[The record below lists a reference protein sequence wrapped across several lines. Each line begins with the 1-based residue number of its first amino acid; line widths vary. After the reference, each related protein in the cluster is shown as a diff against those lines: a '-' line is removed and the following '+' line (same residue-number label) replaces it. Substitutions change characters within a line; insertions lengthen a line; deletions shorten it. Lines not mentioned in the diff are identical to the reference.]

1 MMNRAT
7 RTLRIAAVLT
17 AIVAGIA
24 AIGARQRHERT
35 GMADSRKA
43 DYIFLEGQ
51 RQNQIGNPDAYY
63 ELLKRAHEL
72 DSTDKYVGM
81 ELGYMR
87 MRLARGDSAEMARGY
102 ALMEDY
108 VESNPDDFYG
118 CVLFA
123 AVSSQI
129 GRNDRAIDVWGRLH
143 AGQPHRPELT
153 LRLAEAMVAEGS
165 DSSLA
170 RAGQLY
176 DSLWASEGPSVRL
189 AQMMVQLHYQQEDT
203 AAMLA
208 EARRLVDAAPGVV
221 DYNIFAGN
229 VEMDLGDTDSA
240 LVYFNRA
247 VELDP
252 GSGVAYYSRA
262 NYFNAVGDSAAYDA
276 DIFRALEQE
285 SLDVAPKLQII
296 RDYTA
301 SLYQDSVQQPRID
314 KMYRRLVELHPHEA
328 DVRNLYRDYLVA
340 INDYEGAAE
349 QSSYSLDINPN
360 DERQWLALTSLYMQ
374 TGRMEDAVAAAERGR
389 HFFPS
394 NPNLPILEAAGLTQ
408 LEQYDSALVML
419 GVAAMSVPPDDKETL
434 SDIATARGDARYA
447 AGEPDSAFTD
457 YSEAL
462 RLNPENMTALNNC
475 AYYLAC
481 ENRDLEYALALILK
495 VVAARPEESTSLDTY
510 AWVLFMK
517 KDYEKAREAIDNAL
531 SHTDE
536 PSAELYEHAG
546 DIYFMD
552 RKPQEAVE
560 FWKKALQLDPDND
573 TLAKKIRL
581 KNIYTE

>member
-1 MMNRAT
+1 MMNTTTTMRMAA
-7 RTLRIAAVLT
+7 LLAAIAV
-17 AIVAGIA
+17 GIA
-24 AIGARQRHERT
+24 AIGARQRHDRNAE
-35 GMADSRKA
+35 ADTRKA

-51 RQNQIGNPDAYY
+51 RQNQTGHPDAYF

-102 ALMEDY
+102 QLMADY
-108 VESNPDDFYG
+108 ADSNPDDFYG

-143 AGQPHRPELT
+143 NAQPHRPELT
-153 LRLAEAMVAEGS
+153 LRLAEALTAEGS
-165 DSSLA
+165 DSSLSK
-170 RAGQLY
+170 AGLLY
-176 DSLWASEGPSVRL
+176 DSLWTSEGPSVRL
-189 AQMMVQLHYQQEDT
+189 AQMMVQLHYQQGDT
-203 AAMLA
+203 AAMIA
-208 EARRLVDAAPGVV
+208 DARRLVNAAPGVV

-240 LVYFNRA
+240 LIYFNRA
-247 VELDP
+247 VEIDP
-252 GSGVAYYSRA
+252 GSGIAYYSRA
-262 NYFNAVGDSAAYDA
+262 NYYNATGDSAAYDA

-314 KMYRRLVELHPHEA
+314 KMYKRLVELHPHEA
-328 DVRNLYRDYLVA
+328 DVRNLYRDYLIA

-374 TGRMEDAVAAAERGR
+374 SGRMDHAVSTAERGR
-389 HFFPS
+389 HFFPE
-394 NPNLPILEAAGLTQ
+394 NPTLPILEAAGLTQ

-419 GVAAMSVPPDDKETL
+419 GVARMITPPDDTELL

-447 AGEPDSAFTD
+447 KGDLDSAFAD
-457 YSEAL
+457 YSQAL
-462 RLNPENMTALNNC
+462 ALNPENMTALNNC

-481 ENRDLEYALALILK
+481 ENRDLDRAMDMILK
-495 VVAARPEESTSLDTY
+495 VVAARPEEATSLDTY

-517 KDYEKAREAIDNAL
+517 KEYEQAREAIDNAL
-531 SHTDE
+531 AHTDD

-552 RKPQEAVE
+552 RKPQEAVA
-560 FWKKALQLDPDND
+560 FWKKAFQLDPENE
-573 TLAKKIRL
+573 TLARKIRL

>member
-1 MMNRAT
+1 M
-7 RTLRIAAVLT
+7 
-17 AIVAGIA
+17 
-24 AIGARQRHERT
+24 
-35 GMADSRKA
+35 
-43 DYIFLEGQ
+43 
-51 RQNQIGNPDAYY
+51 
-63 ELLKRAHEL
+63 
-72 DSTDKYVGM
+72 
-81 ELGYMR
+81 
-87 MRLARGDSAEMARGY
+87 
-102 ALMEDY
+102 
-108 VESNPDDFYG
+108 
-118 CVLFA
+118 
-123 AVSSQI
+123 
-129 GRNDRAIDVWGRLH
+129 
-143 AGQPHRPELT
+143 
-153 LRLAEAMVAEGS
+153 
-165 DSSLA
+165 
-170 RAGQLY
+170 
-176 DSLWASEGPSVRL
+176 
-189 AQMMVQLHYQQEDT
+189 
-203 AAMLA
+203 
-208 EARRLVDAAPGVV
+208 
-221 DYNIFAGN
+221 
-229 VEMDLGDTDSA
+229 
-240 LVYFNRA
+240 
-247 VELDP
+247 
-252 GSGVAYYSRA
+252 
-262 NYFNAVGDSAAYDA
+262 
-276 DIFRALEQE
+276 
-285 SLDVAPKLQII
+285 
-296 RDYTA
+296 
-301 SLYQDSVQQPRID
+301 
-314 KMYRRLVELHPHEA
+314 
-328 DVRNLYRDYLVA
+328 
-340 INDYEGAAE
+340 
-349 QSSYSLDINPN
+349 
-360 DERQWLALTSLYMQ
+360 
-374 TGRMEDAVAAAERGR
+374 AAAERGR

-517 KDYEKAREAIDNAL
+517 KEYEKAREAIDNAL